1 MVHSDVEPMGA
12 HALAVFDLL
21 HAADDAV
28 SFEVILVDV
37 VADDAATQW
46 RSPEPR
52 TAQNRGDFVSSCA
65 QCNELA
71 DRASPVVV
79 ANFAGGDLEGG
90 ETPSPRVVPTPW
102 GLLLQPASNADA
114 AVTLL
119 LLRVLM
125 RRVTEVVLAI
135 ATKRCWESGS
145 GSTAMRKRPTHP
157 SHNPNPNPNP
167 GQTDLNV
174 IVVSS

>member
-1 MVHSDVEPMGA
+1 
-12 HALAVFDLL
+12 
-21 HAADDAV
+21 
-28 SFEVILVDV
+28 V

-157 SHNPNPNPNP
+157 SHNPNPNPTP
-167 GQTDLNV
+167 GQTLPYDDRPERHRSQQL
-174 IVVSS
+174 VVLGVSQLPTTARPRPVPTRTARV